1 MTKVLRAALLVGLAA
16 IVAAAPAH
24 AQAQDD
30 TGDTGV
36 SDGPRVAVQPYI
48 EVSQVLSA
56 ELSPGDDVLTF
67 TQVAAGVDVSAAGR
81 NSGGSLSL
89 RYERNIGYGA
99 SDGIDSDT
107 FSGIARGYLS
117 IIPRALTL
125 DAGALA
131 SRTRI
136 DGSGG
141 ITSNPLVQDD
151 AESQIYSGYV
161 GPTLATRVGA
171 VDVTGSAR
179 VGYTR
184 LEANDAIVT
193 PSGAI
198 ADVFDDSVTYNA
210 QLRAATRPGEPLPVG
225 IGVGGGYFQEDIS
238 NLDQRVRDTYVR
250 ADVTVPITS
259 NLSVVGGVGYED
271 VEVSSR
277 DAVRDIN
284 GDPVIG
290 SDGRLVTDT
299 SAPRQL
305 AFDIDGFIWDVGVLW
320 RPSSRTSLAA
330 TVGRRYDSTTYYG
343 NFTFVPDSRS
353 QLSISVYDAVSGF
366 GGSLTNSLAALPTEF
381 SAIRNSLTGDFGGCV
396 GGESGTGC
404 AGLFGSVRSAAF
416 RSRGGQ
422 VAYQRQIGRL
432 NAAIAAGYDNRRFIA
447 APGTILATADGV
459 TDESY
464 FVRSSLNRPIGSN
477 ANLAVNGYVNWFGRG
492 DGVDGNVTGY
502 GASAAYSRS
511 LTGKLSARAA
521 VAVDYLDSD
530 LSADDFAFATALLG
544 LRYDF

>member
-1 MTKVLRAALLVGLAA
+1 MIKVLRAALLVGLAA
-16 IVAAAPAH
+16 IVAAAPAQ

-30 TGDTGV
+30 GGNSGV

-48 EVSQVLSA
+48 EVSQILSA
-56 ELSPGDDVLTF
+56 ELTPGDDVLTY
-67 TQVAAGVDVSAAGR
+67 TQMAAGVDVSATGR

-99 SDGIDSDT
+99 SDAIDSDT
-107 FSGIARGYLS
+107 FSGVARGYLS
-117 IIPRALTL
+117 IIPRSLTL

-141 ITSNPLVQDD
+141 VTANPLVQDD

-193 PSGAI
+193 PSGAV

-250 ADVTVPITS
+250 ADVTVPVTS

-277 DAVRDIN
+277 DALRDVN

-299 SAPRQL
+299 SASRQL

-396 GGESGTGC
+396 GGESGAGC

-416 RSRGGQ
+416 RSRGAQ
-422 VAYQRQIGRL
+422 IAYQRQVGRL

-447 APGTILATADGV
+447 APGTILAAADGV

-464 FVRSSLNRPIGSN
+464 YVRSSLNRPIGNN

-492 DGVDGNVTGY
+492 DGINGNVTGY
-502 GASAAYSRS
+502 GTSAAYSRS